1 VIRVLIVDD
10 EPIARRGIR
19 HHLQGEADLEVIGE
33 CGDGAAAIEA
43 ITELAPDLVFLDIQ
57 MPEVSGFDVVETI
70 GVARMPAVVF
80 VTAYDEHA
88 LRAFDVHA
96 VDYVLKPIDRHRFRT
111 AVERAR
117 QRLTPAPEQQMEER
131 ELSGQQTEKRE
142 LSGQQT
148 KKRELSGQHTKKRE
162 LSLDRRIAAALADLG
177 RPAHDYAKRLAI
189 KGDGRVILVDVDE
202 VDRLETA
209 GNYVEVHSGARHHL
223 VRETMASLEAR
234 LDPARF
240 VRVSRSS
247 IVNAARV
254 RELQPMFN
262 GDFVVVLRD
271 GTKVAG
277 SRRYRAAFEMLT
289 R

>member
-1 VIRVLIVDD
+1 MIRVLIVDD

-19 HHLQGEADLEVIGE
+19 QQLRGEADVEIIGE

-57 MPEVSGFDVVETI
+57 MPEVSGFDVVEAI
-70 GVARMPAVVF
+70 GVARMPAVIF

-117 QRLTPAPEQQMEER
+117 RRLAEGP
-131 ELSGQQTEKRE
+131 GD
-142 LSGQQT
+142 
-148 KKRELSGQHTKKRE
+148 
-162 LSLDRRIAAALADLG
+162 LDRRIAAALGELG
-177 RPAHDYAKRLAI
+177 RPANDYPKRLAI

-202 VDRLETA
+202 VDRLEAA
-209 GNYVEVHSGARHHL
+209 GNYVEVHCGARHHL
-223 VRETMASLEAR
+223 LRGTMASLEGR

-247 IVNAARV
+247 IVNADRV

-271 GTKVAG
+271 GRKVAG
-277 SRRYRAAFEMLT
+277 SRRYRAALDVLT
-289 R
+289 G

>member
-19 HHLQGEADLEVIGE
+19 QQLRGETDLEVIGE
-33 CGDGAAAIEA
+33 SGDGAAAIDA
-43 ITELAPDLVFLDIQ
+43 ITGLAPDLVFLDIQ
-57 MPEVSGFDVVETI
+57 MPEVGGFDVVEAI
-70 GVARMPAVVF
+70 GVARMPAVIF

-117 QRLTPAPEQQMEER
+117 RRLEHAP
-131 ELSGQQTEKRE
+131 GQ
-142 LSGQQT
+142 
-148 KKRELSGQHTKKRE
+148 
-162 LSLDRRIAAALADLG
+162 LDRRIAAALGELG

-189 KGDGRVILVDVDE
+189 KGDGRVILVGVDE
-202 VDRLETA
+202 VDRLEAA

-247 IVNAARV
+247 IVNADRV

-271 GTKVAG
+271 GTKIAG
-277 SRRYRAAFEMLT
+277 SRRYRAAFDRLT

>member
-1 VIRVLIVDD
+1 MIRVLIVDD

-19 HHLQGEADLEVIGE
+19 QQLRGETDLEVIGE
-33 CGDGAAAIEA
+33 CGDGAAAIDA

-57 MPEVSGFDVVETI
+57 MPEVGGFDVVEAI

-117 QRLTPAPEQQMEER
+117 RRLSHAPAQ
-131 ELSGQQTEKRE
+131 
-142 LSGQQT
+142 
-148 KKRELSGQHTKKRE
+148 
-162 LSLDRRIAAALADLG
+162 LDRRIAAVLGELG
-177 RPAHDYAKRLAI
+177 RPAHEYAKRLAI
-189 KGDGRVILVDVDE
+189 KGDGRVMLVDVDE
-202 VDRLETA
+202 VDRLEAA
-209 GNYVEVHSGARHHL
+209 GNYVEVHTGARRHL
-223 VRETMASLEAR
+223 VRETMASLEGR

-262 GDFVVVLRD
+262 GDFAVVLRD
-271 GTKVAG
+271 GTKVSG
-277 SRRYRAAFEMLT
+277 SRRYRTGFERLT

>member
-1 VIRVLIVDD
+1 MIRVLIVDD

-19 HHLQGEADLEVIGE
+19 QQLRGEADLEVIGE
-33 CGDGAAAIEA
+33 CGDGAAAIDA

-57 MPEVSGFDVVETI
+57 MPEVGGFDVVEAI
-70 GVARMPAVVF
+70 GVTRMPAVVF

-117 QRLTPAPEQQMEER
+117 RRLAHAP
-131 ELSGQQTEKRE
+131 GQ
-142 LSGQQT
+142 
-148 KKRELSGQHTKKRE
+148 
-162 LSLDRRIAAALADLG
+162 LDRRIAAVLGELG

-247 IVNAARV
+247 IVNADRV
-254 RELQPMFN
+254 RELQPMFS

-277 SRRYRAAFEMLT
+277 SRRYRAAFDMLT

>member
-1 VIRVLIVDD
+1 VIHVLIVDD

-19 HHLQGEADLEVIGE
+19 QQLRGEAGLEVIGE
-33 CGDGAAAIEA
+33 CGDGAEA
-43 ITELAPDLVFLDIQ
+43 IDAITGLAPDLVFLDIQ
-57 MPEVSGFDVVETI
+57 MPEVGGFDVVEAI

-117 QRLTPAPEQQMEER
+117 RRLGDGP
-131 ELSGQQTEKRE
+131 GQLDRQ
-142 LSGQQT
+142 
-148 KKRELSGQHTKKRE
+148 
-162 LSLDRRIAAALADLG
+162 LDRRIAAALGELG
-177 RPAHDYAKRLAI
+177 RPAQPHAKRLAI

-202 VDRLETA
+202 VDRLEAA
-209 GNYVEVHSGARHHL
+209 GNYVEVHSGARRHL
-223 VRETMASLEAR
+223 LRETMASLEAR

-247 IVNAARV
+247 IVNATRV

-277 SRRYRAAFEMLT
+277 SRRYRAALEMLT

>member
-1 VIRVLIVDD
+1 MRVLIVDD

-19 HHLQGEADLEVIGE
+19 QQLRGEADVEVIGE

-43 ITELAPDLVFLDIQ
+43 ITGLAPDLVFLDIQ
-57 MPEVSGFDVVETI
+57 MPEVGGFDVVEAI

-117 QRLTPAPEQQMEER
+117 RRLAHAPGEIDSQIDSQIN
-131 ELSGQQTEKRE
+131 
-142 LSGQQT
+142 
-148 KKRELSGQHTKKRE
+148 
-162 LSLDRRIAAALADLG
+162 RRIAAALGELG
-177 RPAHDYAKRLAI
+177 RRAHDYAKRLAI
-189 KGDGRVILVDVDE
+189 KGDGRVILVDVDA
-202 VDRLETA
+202 VDRLEAA

-223 VRETMASLEAR
+223 LRETMAGLEAR

-247 IVNAARV
+247 IVNATRV

-271 GTKVAG
+271 GTTVAG
-277 SRRYRAAFEMLT
+277 SRRYRAAFDRLT

>member
-1 VIRVLIVDD
+1 MIRVLIVDD

-19 HHLQGEADLEVIGE
+19 QQLRGEADLEVIGE
-33 CGDGAAAIEA
+33 YGDGAAAIDA
-43 ITELAPDLVFLDIQ
+43 ITGLAPDLVFLDIQ
-57 MPEVSGFDVVETI
+57 MPEVGGFDVVEAI

-117 QRLTPAPEQQMEER
+117 RRLAHAPEQQLE
-131 ELSGQQTEKRE
+131 G
-142 LSGQQT
+142 
-148 KKRELSGQHTKKRE
+148 RE
-162 LSLDRRIAAALADLG
+162 LSLDRRIAAALGELG

-202 VDRLETA
+202 VDRLEAA

-247 IVNAARV
+247 IVNADRV
-254 RELQPMFN
+254 RVLQPMFI

-277 SRRYRAAFEMLT
+277 SRRYRAAFDMLT

>member
-1 VIRVLIVDD
+1 VIRALIVDD
-10 EPIARRGIR
+10 EPIARRGVR
-19 HHLQGEADLEVIGE
+19 HQLRGEADVEVIGE
-33 CGDGAAAIEA
+33 CGDGAAAIDA
-43 ITELAPDLVFLDIQ
+43 IAELAPDLVFLDIQ
-57 MPEVSGFDVVETI
+57 MPEVGGFDVVEAI
-70 GVARMPAVVF
+70 GIARMPAVIF

-117 QRLTPAPEQQMEER
+117 RRLADAPV
-131 ELSGQQTEKRE
+131 
-142 LSGQQT
+142 
-148 KKRELSGQHTKKRE
+148 HTA
-162 LSLDRRIAAALADLG
+162 IAAALKELG
-177 RPAHDYAKRLAI
+177 RPAQDYAKRLAI
-189 KGDGRVILVDVDE
+189 KGDGRVFLVDVDE
-202 VDRLETA
+202 VDRLEAA
-209 GNYVEVHSGARHHL
+209 GNYVEVHCGARHHL

-247 IVNAARV
+247 IVNADRA

>member
-19 HHLQGEADLEVIGE
+19 QQLRSEADLEVIGE
-33 CGDGAAAIEA
+33 YGDGAAAIDA
-43 ITELAPDLVFLDIQ
+43 ITGLAPDLVFLDIQ
-57 MPEVSGFDVVETI
+57 MPEVGGFDVVEAI

-117 QRLTPAPEQQMEER
+117 QRLAHAP
-131 ELSGQQTEKRE
+131 GQ
-142 LSGQQT
+142 
-148 KKRELSGQHTKKRE
+148 
-162 LSLDRRIAAALADLG
+162 LDRRIAAALGELG

-202 VDRLETA
+202 VDRLEAA
-209 GNYVEVHSGARHHL
+209 GNYVEVHSGARQHL

-247 IVNAARV
+247 IVNATLV

-277 SRRYRAAFEMLT
+277 SRRYRAAFDRLT

>member
-19 HHLQGEADLEVIGE
+19 QHLRGEAGLEVIGE
-33 CGDGAAAIEA
+33 SGDGAAAIEA
-43 ITELAPDLVFLDIQ
+43 ITGLAPDLVFLDIQ
-57 MPEVSGFDVVETI
+57 MPEVGGFDVVEAI
-70 GVARMPAVVF
+70 GIVRMPAIIF

-111 AVERAR
+111 ALERAR
-117 QRLTPAPEQQMEER
+117 RRLAQAP
-131 ELSGQQTEKRE
+131 GQQLEE
-142 LSGQQT
+142 
-148 KKRELSGQHTKKRE
+148 RE
-162 LSLDRRIAAALADLG
+162 LSLDRRIAAALGELG
-177 RPAHDYAKRLAI
+177 RTAHDYAKRLAI

-202 VDRLETA
+202 VDRFEAA
-209 GNYVEVHSGARHHL
+209 GNYVEVHSGPRHHL

-240 VRVSRSS
+240 ARVSRSS
-247 IVNAARV
+247 IVNADRV

-277 SRRYRAAFEMLT
+277 SRRYREAFDMLT

>member
-1 VIRVLIVDD
+1 MIRVLIVDD

-19 HHLQGEADLEVIGE
+19 QQLRGEADLEVIGE
-33 CGDGAAAIEA
+33 CGDGAAAIDA
-43 ITELAPDLVFLDIQ
+43 ITGLAPDLVFLDIQ
-57 MPEVSGFDVVETI
+57 MPEVGGFDVVEAI

-117 QRLTPAPEQQMEER
+117 RRLADAP
-131 ELSGQQTEKRE
+131 GQ
-142 LSGQQT
+142 
-148 KKRELSGQHTKKRE
+148 
-162 LSLDRRIAAALADLG
+162 LDRRIAAALGELG

-247 IVNAARV
+247 IVNADRV

-277 SRRYRAAFEMLT
+277 SRRYRAAFDMLT

>member
-1 VIRVLIVDD
+1 MIRVLIVDD

-19 HHLQGEADLEVIGE
+19 QHLRSEADLEVIGE
-33 CGDGAAAIEA
+33 CGDGAAAIDA
-43 ITELAPDLVFLDIQ
+43 ITGLAADLVFLDIQ
-57 MPEVSGFDVVETI
+57 MPEVGGFDVVEAI
-70 GVARMPAVVF
+70 GVGRMPAVIF

-117 QRLTPAPEQQMEER
+117 RRLAHAPAQ
-131 ELSGQQTEKRE
+131 
-142 LSGQQT
+142 
-148 KKRELSGQHTKKRE
+148 
-162 LSLDRRIAAALADLG
+162 LDRRIAAALGELG

-202 VDRLETA
+202 VDRLEAA

-247 IVNAARV
+247 IVNAVRV

-277 SRRYRAAFEMLT
+277 SRRYRAAFDMLT

>member
-10 EPIARRGIR
+10 EPIARRGILAR
-19 HHLQGEADLEVIGE
+19 LRDEVDL
-33 CGDGAAAIEA
+33 EA
-43 ITELAPDLVFLDIQ
+43 ITGLAPDLVFLDIQ
-57 MPEVSGFDVVETI
+57 MPEVGGFDVIEAI

-96 VDYVLKPIDRHRFRT
+96 VDYVLKPIDGHRFRT

-117 QRLTPAPEQQMEER
+117 RRLAHAP
-131 ELSGQQTEKRE
+131 GQ
-142 LSGQQT
+142 
-148 KKRELSGQHTKKRE
+148 
-162 LSLDRRIAAALADLG
+162 LDQRIAAALGELG
-177 RPAHDYAKRLAI
+177 RPAPDYAKRLAI

-202 VDRLETA
+202 VDRLEAA

-223 VRETMASLEAR
+223 VRETMASLEGR

-247 IVNAARV
+247 MVSADRV

-277 SRRYRAAFEMLT
+277 SRRYRAAFDMLT

>member
-1 VIRVLIVDD
+1 MIRVLIVDD

-19 HHLQGEADLEVIGE
+19 HQLRGEADLEVIGE
-33 CGDGAAAIEA
+33 CGDGAAAIDA
-43 ITELAPDLVFLDIQ
+43 ITGLAPDLVFLDIQ
-57 MPEVSGFDVVETI
+57 MPEVGGFDVVEAI

-117 QRLTPAPEQQMEER
+117 RRLAHAP
-131 ELSGQQTEKRE
+131 GQQLEE
-142 LSGQQT
+142 
-148 KKRELSGQHTKKRE
+148 RE
-162 LSLDRRIAAALADLG
+162 LSLDRRIAAALEELG

-189 KGDGRVILVDVDE
+189 KGDGRVMLVDVDE
-202 VDRLETA
+202 VDRLEAA

-234 LDPARF
+234 LDPSRF

-247 IVNAARV
+247 IVNATRV

-277 SRRYRAAFEMLT
+277 SRRYRAAFDMLT

>member
-1 VIRVLIVDD
+1 MRVLIVDD

-19 HHLQGEADLEVIGE
+19 QQLRSEADIEVVGE

-43 ITELAPDLVFLDIQ
+43 IAELAPDLVFLDIQ
-57 MPEVSGFDVVETI
+57 MPEVDGFDVVDAVGI
-70 GVARMPAVVF
+70 ARMPAVVF

-96 VDYVLKPIDRHRFRT
+96 VDYVLKPIDRQRFRT

-117 QRLTPAPEQQMEER
+117 QRLAHAPAQ
-131 ELSGQQTEKRE
+131 
-142 LSGQQT
+142 
-148 KKRELSGQHTKKRE
+148 
-162 LSLDRRIAAALADLG
+162 LDRRIAAVLGDLG

-189 KGDGRVILVDVDE
+189 KGDGRVILVDVDA
-202 VDRLETA
+202 VDRLEAA

-223 VRETMASLEAR
+223 VRETLANLEAR

-247 IVNAARV
+247 IVNATRV

-262 GDFVVVLRD
+262 GDFAVVLRD
-271 GTKVAG
+271 GTKVTG
-277 SRRYRAAFEMLT
+277 SRRYRAAFDRLT